1 MLNIMLRHQLHNQTQ
16 ISADYVLAQLFA
28 TLMNAIRVKWLNETE
43 DMDWSANKQ
52 LVKRWEKNM
61 STNWSSEIFI
71 NVKKQ
76 FLWNKVFSQELQDPN
91 FILLMVQIR

>member
-28 TLMNAIRVKWLNETE
+28 ALMNAITVKWLNETE

-71 NVKKQ
+71 NVKKT
-76 FLWNKVFSQELQDPN
+76 N
-91 FILLMVQIR
+91 FTKQSL

>member
-28 TLMNAIRVKWLNETE
+28 TLIITVKWLNETE
-43 DMDWSANKQ
+43 DMDWSVNKQ

-71 NVKKQ
+71 NIKKT
-76 FLWNKVFSQELQDPN
+76 N
-91 FILLMVQIR
+91 FTKQSL

>member
-1 MLNIMLRHQLHNQTQ
+1 MLCHQLHNQTQ
-16 ISADYVLAQLFA
+16 ISAFYVLAQLFA
-28 TLMNAIRVKWLNETE
+28 NLMNAITVKWLNETE
-43 DMDWSANKQ
+43 DMDWSVNKQ
-52 LVKRWEKNM
+52 LVKRWGKDM

-76 FLWNKVFSQELQDPN
+76 ILRNKIFSPELQDPN